1 MTQLVKKV
9 STLEKTIDNL
19 VTDANRVIKYYQ
31 DLLREHAFSTE
42 QLKEEYLNYKLAVMQ
57 ENKDI
62 SVK

>member
-19 VTDANRVIKYYQ
+19 VTDANRVIKCYQ
-31 DLLREHAFSTE
+31 GLLREYAFSTE
-42 QLKEEYLNYKLAVMQ
+42 QLKEEYLNYKVAVME
-57 ENKDI
+57 ENKDT